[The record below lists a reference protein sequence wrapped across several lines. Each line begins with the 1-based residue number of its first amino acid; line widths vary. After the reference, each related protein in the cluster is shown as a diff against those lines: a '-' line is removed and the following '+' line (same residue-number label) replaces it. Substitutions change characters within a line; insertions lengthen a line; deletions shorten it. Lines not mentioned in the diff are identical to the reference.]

1 MATFELA
8 NIFHLIYFGFCF
20 SADEF
25 LKPSRLYVREI
36 LPLIASGAILSASYI
51 ANNNNSGYGGLSGS
65 LQAILPP
72 QDFAAE
78 INVNTWSL
86 PSMYGW
92 IHAKSTDKLTPTV
105 LANKFNLGLGLIA
118 VVPRGSTA
126 WKSIDGAV
134 EIGKVFLVWLEK
146 RQKNKNE

>member
-1 MATFELA
+1 M
-8 NIFHLIYFGFCF
+8 IYFVSCF

-51 ANNNNSGYGGLSGS
+51 TNNNNSGNGGLSGS

-72 QDFAAE
+72 HDFAAE
-78 INVNTWSL
+78 IDVNTWSL
-86 PSMYGW
+86 PLMYAW

-105 LANKFNLGLGLIA
+105 LANKFNLGLGLVA
-118 VVPRGSTA
+118 VVPKGSAA
-126 WKSIDGAV
+126 WKSIEGAV
-134 EIGKVFLVWLEK
+134 EIGKVALLWL
-146 RQKNKNE
+146 

>member
-1 MATFELA
+1 ML
-8 NIFHLIYFGFCF
+8 CF

-36 LPLIASGAILSASYI
+36 LPLIASGAIVSASYI
-51 ANNNNSGYGGLSGS
+51 THNNNSGNGGLSGS

-78 INVNTWSL
+78 IDVNTWSL

-92 IHAKSTDKLTPTV
+92 IHAKSTDKLTPTA
-105 LANKFNLGLGLIA
+105 LANKFNLGIGLVA
-118 VVPRGSTA
+118 VVPSRSTA
-126 WKSIDGAV
+126 WKSVNGAI
-134 EIGKVFLVWLEK
+134 EIGKRFFC
-146 RQKNKNE
+146 RSG